1 LRRAAPAS
9 WRPQYEDER
18 LSANRY
24 GVSCRL
30 QFAAGNSMDDLAM
43 LHRSHGASLLCVPRP
58 SAEEDPWCGA
68 AEGPQRIAAVAAAE
82 GHWLHEATAGR
93 EEWRQLAW
101 YAAQGEES

>member
-1 LRRAAPAS
+1 MPPVS
-9 WRPQYEDER
+9 WRPQDEDNR
-18 LSANRY
+18 LGTHRY
-24 GVSCRL
+24 GVAGRL

-82 GHWLHEATAGR
+82 GHWLHEATAGGD
-93 EEWRQLAW
+93 EWRKLAW

>member
-1 LRRAAPAS
+1 MRRAAPAS
-9 WRPQYEDER
+9 WRPQDEDER

-68 AEGPQRIAAVAAAE
+68 AEG
-82 GHWLHEATAGR
+82 HWLHEATAGR